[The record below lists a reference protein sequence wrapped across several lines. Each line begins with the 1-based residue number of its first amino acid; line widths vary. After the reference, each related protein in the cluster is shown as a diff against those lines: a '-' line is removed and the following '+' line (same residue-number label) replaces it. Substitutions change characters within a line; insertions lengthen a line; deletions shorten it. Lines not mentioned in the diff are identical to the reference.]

1 MLVFRMLGEL
11 EVLGQGRDLAPSAP
25 REKAVLAMLAMN
37 ANRVVSTEALA
48 EELWDDRPPRSAA
61 RTVQT
66 YIYHLRRILGPAAAS
81 GECDLVT
88 RPPGY
93 VLRVDESRID
103 AIRFLA
109 MVEAGRDLWRQER
122 VEEAAERLRE
132 ALDVWRGPVLAD
144 VALGPRLRISA
155 AHLGEMRVRALEL
168 RIQADARLG
177 RHQEL
182 IPELRLLV
190 AEHRLNERLHAQL
203 IDSLSFEGR
212 RAEALQAYRD
222 LRSVLRSELGL
233 EPAPEIQRL
242 QAEVLTGARVGAL
255 TGALRAG

>member
-1 MLVFRMLGEL
+1 MFAFRMLGEL
-11 EVLGQGRDLAPSAP
+11 EVPGEGRDFAPSAP

-37 ANRVVSTEALA
+37 ANRVVSTEALS

-66 YIYHLRRILGPAAAS
+66 YIYHLRRILGAAMDA
-81 GECDLVT
+81 GACDLVT

-93 VLRVDESRID
+93 VLRIDEARVDT
-103 AIRFLA
+103 IRFLA
-109 MVEAGRDLWRQER
+109 MAGAGRDLWRREQ
-122 VEEAAERLRE
+122 VEEAAVQLRL
-132 ALDVWRGPVLAD
+132 ALELWRGPALAD
-144 VALGPRLRISA
+144 VALGPRLRVHA
-155 AHLGEMRVRALEL
+155 AHLCELRMRTLEL

-182 IPELRLLV
+182 VPELRLLV

-203 IDSLSFEGR
+203 IESLSVEGR

-255 TGALRAG
+255 SGA